1 MKTAIGSAV
10 DPAQPTGN
18 QTTAFTNDALRPPF
32 SREKTV
38 RWVALAAI
46 AGLTVL
52 SAHQI
57 DIDLRALGGGF
68 DDVAN
73 LLARMLPPELDDPP
87 RVGELLVETLMMA
100 LLGTVLATFI
110 SIPLAFLAASN
121 TTPHPAVHH
130 AARMII
136 TMCRA
141 IPDLV
146 FAVLFVRALGI
157 GVLPGILA
165 LGLHSVGM
173 MAKLFADAIEQ
184 IDEGPR
190 EAVRA
195 TGAGRLAELVSAVL
209 PQVTPAWIGTFIY
222 RVDINL
228 RISVVLG
235 FVGAGGIG
243 FALQD
248 ALRGLMYQSAMGI
261 ILLILLII
269 AAMEYL
275 AVGLRRTL
283 LDPASDGA
291 ALPAMP
297 GPSLRP
303 PWTKGRTIRGLCAAA
318 TVTAVVVSVI
328 YLNIDPLAPIKQ
340 FPDLVSVFGRLMPPS
355 VEGVQ
360 NALLKAVGETLAI
373 GLVATAAG
381 AAAAVPLGILAARNV
396 SPSVYTYHS
405 ARAVILAVR
414 AIPELIQAVIFV
426 AAIGLGPMAGAM
438 ALGGG
443 TIGFLGKLVA
453 DSVEEIPGGP
463 LEAVRAAG
471 GGWWDVLFAAVI
483 PQTLP
488 QLTGHWLYMLD
499 VNIRTSTVLGI
510 VGAGGIGF
518 LLMESVRTL
527 NFDIAG
533 SIILIIFVIVFAIE
547 RLSAWIRRLF
557 R

>member
-1 MKTAIGSAV
+1 MKTAIR
-10 DPAQPTGN
+10 PAAEPAKSPGN
-18 QTTAFTNDALRPPF
+18 QAPAITNDALRPPF
-32 SREKTV
+32 SREKFV
-38 RWVALAAI
+38 LWIALAAI

-52 SAHQI
+52 SARQI
-57 DIDLRALGGGF
+57 DFDLRALGGGF

-73 LLARMLPPELDDPP
+73 LLARMLPPELDNPP

-121 TTPHPAVHH
+121 TTPHPAVHQ
-130 AARMII
+130 AARMVI

-195 TGAGRLAELVSAVL
+195 TGAGRLTELVSAVL

-222 RVDINL
+222 RIDINL
-228 RISVVLG
+228 RTSVVLG

-248 ALRGLMYQSAMGI
+248 ALRGLMYQSATGI
-261 ILLILLII
+261 ILVILLII

-291 ALPAMP
+291 AVPAVP
-297 GPSLRP
+297 GPSVRP
-303 PWTKGRTIRGLCAAA
+303 PWTKGRTIRGLCAAV
-318 TVTAVVVSVI
+318 TVAAVVVSVI
-328 YLNIDPLAPIKQ
+328 HLDIDPLAPVKQ
-340 FPDLVSVFGRLMPPS
+340 FTDLVSVFGRLLPPS

-360 NALLKAVGETLAI
+360 DALLKAMGETLAI

-381 AAAAVPLGILAARNV
+381 AALAVPIGILGARNV
-396 SPSVYTYHS
+396 SPSGYVYHS

-414 AIPELIQAVIFV
+414 AIPELILAVIFV

-438 ALGGG
+438 ALGVG

-471 GGWWDVLFAAVI
+471 GGWWDALFAAVI

-488 QLTGHWLYMLD
+488 QLTGHWMYMLD

-527 NFDIAG
+527 NFDVAG
-533 SIILIIFVIVFAIE
+533 SIILIIFFIVFAIE